1 MCSPP
6 RIPGNLEERTAR
18 RSLPATFV
26 GGVQLF
32 NGKMVCPQAFA
43 EKKWCVPTR
52 LRLPVLSPGRAEWNS
67 QGCQPLVAS
76 KPKIQALEGATGML
90 ACWKMLRYVSPLRG
104 SGFPRK
110 PITGVGTPGYCMPH
124 LQRLLLKCR
133 MIGVQSCCRS
143 KFLVTP
149 PKDRTTFPTHQ
160 VHR

>member
-1 MCSPP
+1 MQSDDK
-6 RIPGNLEERTAR
+6 IKGNDKGANPWLLANKN
-18 RSLPATFV
+18 P
-26 GGVQLF
+26 
-32 NGKMVCPQAFA
+32 
-43 EKKWCVPTR
+43 
-52 LRLPVLSPGRAEWNS
+52 SPG
-67 QGCQPLVAS
+67 
-76 KPKIQALEGATGML
+76 GATGML

-160 VHR
+160 VRR